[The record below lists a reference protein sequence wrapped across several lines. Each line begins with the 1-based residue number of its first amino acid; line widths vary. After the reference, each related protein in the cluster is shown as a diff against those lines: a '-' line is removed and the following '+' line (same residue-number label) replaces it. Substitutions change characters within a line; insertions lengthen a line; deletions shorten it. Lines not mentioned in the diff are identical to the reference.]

1 MGLLSDKKNC
11 QLFVAKL
18 RNFFHSHNRMKFY
31 QPHSVSLFPD
41 FGVSIDDGLL
51 INVSDTFDVSDII
64 SILGGKKTGMTGF
77 YWLGITEKRYLLNSF

>member
-1 MGLLSDKKNC
+1 
-11 QLFVAKL
+11 
-18 RNFFHSHNRMKFY
+18 MKFY

-77 YWLGITEKRYLLNSF
+77 YWLGITEKSYLLNSF

>member
-1 MGLLSDKKNC
+1 MFWRTPLISHPELVVPVGILWKNG
-11 QLFVAKL
+11 
-18 RNFFHSHNRMKFY
+18 Y
-31 QPHSVSLFPD
+31 QASVSLFPN